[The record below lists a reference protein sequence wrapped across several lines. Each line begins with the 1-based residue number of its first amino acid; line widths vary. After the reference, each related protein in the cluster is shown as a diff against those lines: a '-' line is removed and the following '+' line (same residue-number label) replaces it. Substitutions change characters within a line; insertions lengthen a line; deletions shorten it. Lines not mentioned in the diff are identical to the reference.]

1 MRTVYVCTVYCVDNK
16 FLIGRIIFLLDLS
29 DYSLLAYFAAVAAL
43 NVLLLKI
50 FSQPRAAITLR
61 TMPYIQPKQPPLY
74 TATGWAMVAEPVFF
88 K

>member
-1 MRTVYVCTVYCVDNK
+1 MVLLYLTLYYFTRPEIDFNEDCISVYVLCTV

-50 FSQPRAAITLR
+50 FSQPRATITLR
-61 TMPYIQPKQPPLY
+61 TMP
-74 TATGWAMVAEPVFF
+74 
-88 K
+88 

>member
-1 MRTVYVCTVYCVDNK
+1 MTLYYFTRPEIDFNEDCICTVYCVDNT

-61 TMPYIQPKQPPLY
+61 TMP
-74 TATGWAMVAEPVFF
+74 
-88 K
+88 